1 MGLGSGRTLLG
12 RSGRRPV
19 AKCPPSLISLVFAG
33 ALAEADAGAATVL
46 VDELDASFLKRA
58 SHGVNCQ
65 SPSHRE
71 AIGLLKPLDGPA
83 PPIAAFAALF

>member
-1 MGLGSGRTLLG
+1 MLPG
-12 RSGRRPV
+12 RSGGRRPV
-19 AKCPPSLISLVFAG
+19 AKFSCAGYSFVCAG